1 MSSAVLDNEL
11 CLLRQVRGMEGHE
24 PGQRRGGLALGQH
37 EVLAAQTIG
46 EPIVRLVGRLGG
58 EDIDDELLLDGLMHR
73 VQVERDVPLICH
85 V

>member
-1 MSSAVLDNEL
+1 
-11 CLLRQVRGMEGHE
+11 
-24 PGQRRGGLALGQH
+24 
-37 EVLAAQTIG
+37 
-46 EPIVRLVGRLGG
+46 VGRLGG